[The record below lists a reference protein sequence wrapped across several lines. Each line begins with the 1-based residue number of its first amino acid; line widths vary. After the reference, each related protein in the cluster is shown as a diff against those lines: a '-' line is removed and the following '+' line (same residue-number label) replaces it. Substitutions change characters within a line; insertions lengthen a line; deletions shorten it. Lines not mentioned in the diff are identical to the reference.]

1 MMLSNFQNLWFLLV
15 LVITQACTEKTVLNY
30 DDNLDPGREIATD
43 VELIY
48 SDSAIVRF
56 RLLADR
62 QETYE
67 EEGKMVEEYP
77 EGLFIEFFDRNKNVT
92 SSMSADYAIR
102 VSADGLMTLR
112 DNVVLVNDKDDKLT
126 TRGIVWDELN
136 HTLKT
141 AKLVRMVK
149 AVAKDTIYGFGF
161 EARDDFTQFRINQAT
176 VKRKHQH
183 LTDGIEE

>member
-1 MMLSNFQNLWFLLV
+1 MNWTLSQKIFFFLPLINV
-15 LVITQACTEKTVLNY
+15 VAC
-30 DDNLDPGREIATD
+30 LDKPTLPQDFDIDPHREIATN

-67 EEGKMVEEYP
+67 EESKMVEEYP
-77 EGLFIEFFDRNKNVT
+77 AGLFIEFFDRQQKVT
-92 SSMSADYAIR
+92 SSMRADYAVR

-112 DNVVLVNDKDDKLT
+112 DNVVLINDKGDRLT

-141 AKLVRMVK
+141 AKLVQMIK
-149 AVAKDTIYGFGF
+149 ATAEDTIYGFGF
-161 EARDDFTQFRINQAT
+161 EAKDDFSQFQINQAT
-176 VKRKHQH
+176 LKRKHQS
-183 LTDGIEE
+183 LTEGIDE